1 MFLFFKFCRHK
12 LQTDTLEKNRMKLSI
27 IIPVYNER
35 ETIRGIIEAVSATSY
50 QKEIIVVDDGSTDGT
65 GDILSFM
72 QQDGLKVFLHEINQ
86 GKVLKQ
92 DLSGQEAVRDDKYF
106 MRGAVL
112 L

>member
-1 MFLFFKFCRHK
+1 MFLFFKYCRHK

-72 QQDGLKVFLHEINQ
+72 QQDGLKVFLHEKNQ
-86 GKVLKQ
+86 VMVLKQ
-92 DLSGQEAVRDDKYF
+92 DLSGQEAVRDDKCF